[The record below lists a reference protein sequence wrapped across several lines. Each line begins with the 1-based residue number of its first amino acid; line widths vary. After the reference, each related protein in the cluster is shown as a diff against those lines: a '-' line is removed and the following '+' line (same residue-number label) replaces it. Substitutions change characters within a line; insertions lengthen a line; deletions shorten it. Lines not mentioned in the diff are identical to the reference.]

1 MEPADLGYRPITM
14 RRTLGTLVLLLGLAG
29 CGDDDPSRG
38 DVQTDP
44 PEPTVTQVDLLTGTA
59 AGGSVTSTPT
69 MLPDDQAVLDYA
81 AQFRNDTLGGDIVAA
96 ADTAEVPDGQQL
108 AAAVVAVGCE
118 VPTDVEGSYDSGSV
132 QVVATLPPSDKKC
145 LAPITS
151 VALMLVPDWVSGAPQ
166 AGGR

>member
-1 MEPADLGYRPITM
+1 VEPGDAGYRPITM
-14 RRTLGTLVLLLGLAG
+14 RRTLGILVLLLGLAG
-29 CGDDDPSRG
+29 CGDDEPSRG

-44 PEPTVTQVDLLTGTA
+44 TPVVTQVDLLTGTA
-59 AGGSVTSTPT
+59 AGGSVTTTPT
-69 MLPDDQAVLDYA
+69 MLPDDEAVLAYA
-81 AQFRNDTLGGDIVAA
+81 GQFRNDVLGGEIVAA
-96 ADTAEVPDGQQL
+96 ADEADVPAGQQL

-118 VPTDVEGSYDSGSV
+118 VPTAVEGTYATGSV
-132 QVVATLPPSDKKC
+132 HVEATLPPSDKKC